1 MFIQGQGEA
10 SGRGT
15 SMEGDCLSCI
25 KYLMFIFNFFIFVS
39 ALLLSLKWHMTT
51 QL

>member
-10 SGRGT
+10 SG